1 MKIGVHQLVSDAVL
15 GPMAGVSDLG
25 FRTLARRYGAGLTYT
40 EMVSVMGLMY
50 RNKQTEVLTAVAP
63 CETPSAIQL
72 FGSDPEVFFK
82 AARHEA
88 VAKFDIIDI
97 NMGCPV
103 HKVVSR
109 GEGSALMKDPARAA
123 DIVRATIEGANG
135 RPVTV
140 KMRAGWDHVTAPEF
154 ALAMRAAGAAAVTV
168 HGRTRSQLYTGK
180 ADRDVIRRVVEAVD
194 IPVIANGDVRTVE
207 DYHAIK
213 AETGAAGVMIARGA
227 IGRTSL
233 FAEIRGETPEVDL
246 VADFTLQLGIL
257 RSTYGDHVACMLL
270 KPHLIAA
277 VTGRRN
283 AKELRLAVGTAR
295 TVEDIE
301 AIIAQL

>member
-1 MKIGVHQLVSDAVL
+1 MRIGAFELVSDAVL

-40 EMVSVMGLMY
+40 EMVSVCGLMY
-50 RNKQTEVLTAVAP
+50 RNQKTEVLTAVAP

-123 DIVRATIEGANG
+123 DIVRATGEGAAG
-135 RPVTV
+135 KPVTV
-140 KMRAGWDHVTAPEF
+140 KMRAGWDKPIAPAF
-154 ALAMRAAGAAAVTV
+154 ALAMQEAGAAAVTV
-168 HGRTRSQLYTGK
+168 HGRTRSQMYTGK
-180 ADRDVIRRVVEAVD
+180 ADWNVIHEVVGAVS
-194 IPVIANGDVRTVE
+194 IPVIANGDVRSVE
-207 DYHAIK
+207 DYHAVK
-213 AETGAAGVMIARGA
+213 QQTGAAGVMIARGA
-227 IGRTSL
+227 IGHTSL
-233 FAEIRGETPEVDL
+233 FAEIRGETPTVDL
-246 VADFTLQLGIL
+246 QADFTLQLRLL
-257 RSTYGDHVACMLL
+257 RESFSDHVACMLL
-270 KPHLIAA
+270 KPHLISA
-277 VTGRRN
+277 VTGRRG
-283 AKELRLAVGTAR
+283 AKELRYAVGTAK
-295 TVEDIE
+295 TIEDIE
-301 AIIAQL
+301 SIIRQL